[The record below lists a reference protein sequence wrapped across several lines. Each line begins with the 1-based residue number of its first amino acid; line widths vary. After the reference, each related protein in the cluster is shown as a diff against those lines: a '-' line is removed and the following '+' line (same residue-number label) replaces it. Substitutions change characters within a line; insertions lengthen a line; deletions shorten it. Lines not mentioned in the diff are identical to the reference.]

1 MATTEQCNVGTAD
14 RLPNGANIISRWYHA
29 QRDRWIVLACW
40 QKGNSRWEY
49 ITWATDDCGN
59 AYWGHYFNT
68 YQQALEDFNKRSQEG
83 I

>member
-1 MATTEQCNVGTAD
+1 MATAPVDMSTTNI
-14 RLPNGANIISRWYHA
+14 LKNGAEVINRWYCE
-29 QRDRWIVLACW
+29 QRERWIVLACW
-40 QKGNSRWEY
+40 QRGSVGWEY